1 MMQRLI
7 DAINKHRPKGV
18 REGML
23 PSVSFRVG
31 PDGPTNIWLRMV
43 DSKGVQLI
51 GEQLETVDEAVK
63 CIEEKCNV
71 YRAEEPKPPA
81 DIASAHFAFRE

>member
-1 MMQRLI
+1 MQRLI
-7 DAINKHRPKGV
+7 DTIRKHAPRGP

-31 PDGPTNIWLRMV
+31 PDGQPTNIWLRMV
-43 DSKGVQLI
+43 DKKGVHLF

-63 CIEEKCNV
+63 CVEEKCNV
-71 YRAEEPKPPA
+71 YRAEEQKPPA
-81 DIASAHFAFRE
+81 DVEAAYLAFDR